1 MTNLSRLTLATLLMG
16 SLALPAIAQD
26 TKSPKDVSATATS
39 SVLTTKP
46 APATKTSEAPVKPS
60 LLKHGVHKAA
70 ATSEVPAAV
79 TKAPVAGTVT
89 SAPAANVPSKDAKAT
104 SVTKDVTKD
113 SAVKPQT
120 TAPVTKTN

>member
-26 TKSPKDVSATATS
+26 TKSPKDVSATATTA
-39 SVLTTKP
+39 VVTTKP
-46 APATKTSEAPVKPS
+46 APAVKTGQAAVRPS
-60 LLKHGVHKAA
+60 VLKSGVHKVA

-79 TKAPVAGTVT
+79 TKAPTTGTATGSTVT
-89 SAPAANVPSKDAKAT
+89 GVPSKDAKAKDTAT
-104 SVTKDVTKD
+104 SVTKD

-120 TAPVTKTN
+120 VAPVTKTN